1 MQLYKLNSFKLIIHT
16 RIELGNLIVFRPI
29 EARISFN
36 SYLLEFQNWDK
47 ANRKILKQYSDI
59 TDIIKHNLYLPIT
72 TDLITIPEIKKTTSE
87 KIKELTS
94 IVNSFNDDITH
105 SLTNTETVNFSK
117 ENEMINNKFIEL
129 EQLFKEAKQKSEFEF
144 VLTLI
149 NYQGMGTKKLTTN
162 LHEWFEAIEFYKK
175 LYNSNI
181 GKNKTRIG
189 TLLYSVFFE
198 NSDFYNIIGSL
209 CRIKLGYK
217 GSSYLFWK
225 TRKYERLLGIGEKQD
240 FLLELLN
247 DTGKQTLI
255 SFFEE
260 NHFKEIR
267 NTFFHSAYSLS
278 EEDYIL
284 HDSDSI
290 LINGIGKYSF
300 NVEEFLF
307 PKIENIIGFFDTFK
321 KLYINSFDSYKED
334 KQVEGFFPNP
344 VQPIILGSENGLQGF
359 KIEKSVQFYGEWH
372 DSGIWYREE
381 YDMWAGQNINMYFE
395 QIETIEIK
403 DQLTRYENK
412 EDIKKSNTE
421 FHNLVDKVKER
432 NNPIEIIRAVN
443 LLAKFG
449 EVRDK
454 KMQAEKNVH
463 KKNSYPKIILP
474 YYEKAVE
481 LGNHLTDMSSLKYRI
496 KELKK

>member
-1 MQLYKLNSFKLIIHT
+1 MTKYFYSNDKENWSNGKNLFELISLSRKGEITQETFIWHKNLCPAKTEVPENCAHLDNSIKA
-16 RIELGNLIVFRPI
+16 IELNFLMKF
-29 EARISFN
+29 
-36 SYLLEFQNWDK
+36 LLRNNEQQKPNK
-47 ANRKILKQYSDI
+47 
-59 TDIIKHNLYLPIT
+59 
-72 TDLITIPEIKKTTSE
+72 EMSE
-87 KIKELTS
+87 KY
-94 IVNSFNDDITH
+94 
-105 SLTNTETVNFSK
+105 
-117 ENEMINNKFIEL
+117 IEL
-129 EQLFKEAKQKSEFEF
+129 NQLFEEAKNANEFEF

-149 NYQGMGTKKLTTN
+149 NYRGMGTKKLTTN
-162 LHEWFEAIEFYKK
+162 LHEWFEAIEFYKE
-175 LYNSNI
+175 LYNSNT
-181 GKNKTRIG
+181 GKKKTRIG
-189 TLLYSVFFE
+189 TLIYSTFFE
-198 NSDFYNIIGSL
+198 NNDFYNIIGSL

-240 FLLELLN
+240 FLFELLN
-247 DTGKQTLI
+247 DVNKQTLI

-267 NTFFHSAYSLS
+267 NTYFHSAYSLS
-278 EEDYIL
+278 EEEYIL

-290 LINGIGKYSF
+290 VINGVGLSSLNI
-300 NVEEFLF
+300 EDFLY
-307 PKIENIIGFFDTFK
+307 PKIENVIDFFDTFK
-321 KLYINSFDSYKED
+321 ELYLNSFDSYKED
-334 KQVEGFFPNP
+334 KQVVGSFPNP

-395 QIETIEIK
+395 NIETIEIK

-412 EDIKKSNTE
+412 DDIKKSDTE

-432 NNPIEIIRAVN
+432 NNPHEIIRAVN

-454 KMQAEKNVH
+454 KMQAEENEH
-463 KKNSYPKIILP
+463 KKNSFPKIILP

-481 LGNHLTDMSSLKYRI
+481 LGNDLTDMKSLKDRI